1 MKKLLAI
8 LLLVTLAQAQETPE
22 TAVQSFFAAL
32 AQAKPEAANFLA
44 DPNQAQELKQA
55 LANPVGKLLYQGFK
69 LESTKL
75 LSGETLR
82 VEVQLSTP
90 DLATAINMTEAGSPG
105 FSEQMNKAL
114 EGQLNSEQAQ
124 SVAETL
130 QGALQKVPRLG
141 RKQTLVMVHSGEAW
155 QIQNFRP

>member
-1 MKKLLAI
+1 MKRLLALF
-8 LLLVTLAQAQETPE
+8 LLFTLAQAQESPE
-22 TAVQSFFAAL
+22 AAVQSFFANL
-32 AQAKPEAANFLA
+32 AQANPEAANFLA

-55 LANPVGKLLYQGFK
+55 LSNPVGKLLYQGFK

-82 VEVQLSTP
+82 VEVQLTTP
-90 DLATAINMTEAGSPG
+90 DLATAINLEEARSPG
-105 FSEQMNKAL
+105 FSAQITKAL
-114 EGQLNSEQAQ
+114 EGQLNSEQAK

-130 QGALQKVPRLG
+130 QGALQKVPRLE
-141 RKQTLVMVHSGEAW
+141 RKQTLAMVHSGETW